1 LNIKTQ
7 LIKALRT
14 IHGILFARFSK
25 KMRVWEGAC
34 GGRVLLLDI
43 SCKRRKKNERNYV
56 VCFRGERAGR
66 GKEEKDRKD
75 QKE

>member
-1 LNIKTQ
+1 
-7 LIKALRT
+7 
-14 IHGILFARFSK
+14 
-25 KMRVWEGAC
+25 MRVWEGAC